1 MSTKD
6 FYKDLLEN
14 HFDMKVVKTRMSDY
28 DLYIMTMEDGSAYFV
43 GDKDTAYKAACKIA
57 TEEAEADICGTRLLE
72 WLDDWGYIGLSE
84 DFYNYLMRYFDGD
97 EAIEDCETFE
107 DIISEMGGSLSD
119 LGYEYDEIRYDIGDY
134 VDYNAIGECLVD
146 DEGIEYYLCEGRD
159 SINLEDDIYAYKCHL

>member
-28 DLYIMTMEDGSAYFV
+28 DLYIMTLEDGSAYFV

-84 DFYNYLMRYFDGD
+84 DFYNYLMRYFDGVED
-97 EAIEDCETFE
+97 IEDCETFE
-107 DIISEMGGSLSD
+107 DIISEMGGSLAD

-134 VDYNAIGECLVD
+134 VDYNLIGECLVD

-159 SINLEDDIYAYKCHL
+159 SINLEGDIYAYKCHL